1 MQQSQKVSTNDVL
14 VQSTF
19 RKVKSVHKNH
29 SSHSK
34 SSPVPLSISLN
45 GGAALTR
52 ARLTRHSSLPVSR
65 NQSSPSTVSFTI
77 GEGTGSTTLAPDA
90 STSSGSTLDR
100 RLSRRLSESASLP
113 MKQEWDRIS
122 SSRPRGSLP
131 TIQHHLSSYSSRIA
145 SKSFWSIEMLMDRE
159 REMSETHST
168 KSLPSI
174 SNEPCTAASNN
185 KGIMPTTGQMMELKH
200 SKSDIHLETRDLSP
214 VTLKGAVKSK
224 QNQTSS
230 TAAASLKSKRRISL
244 QHLPPTTK
252 K

>member
-1 MQQSQKVSTNDVL
+1 MQQSQKASTNDVL

-45 GGAALTR
+45 GGATLTR
-52 ARLTRHSSLPVSR
+52 ARLTRHPSLPVSR

-77 GEGTGSTTLAPDA
+77 GEGTGSATLASDA
-90 STSSGSTLDR
+90 STSGSTLNR
-100 RLSRRLSESASLP
+100 RSSRRLSGSASLP
-113 MKQEWDRIS
+113 MKQEWDCIN

-145 SKSFWSIEMLMDRE
+145 SKSFWSIEMLLDRE

-174 SNEPCTAASNN
+174 SNEPCTGATTN
-185 KGIMPTTGQMMELKH
+185 KGIMPTTGQIMELKH
-200 SKSDIHLETRDLSP
+200 SKSDMHLETRDLSP
-214 VTLKGAVKSK
+214 VTLKGAIKSK

-230 TAAASLKSKRRISL
+230 TAAVLLKSKRRISL
-244 QHLPPTTK
+244 QHLPPMY
-252 K
+252 